1 MEKEEKTIG
10 EELKEL
16 AYSIIGKV
24 ESTESDKDSEEI
36 SGVAGAKDE
45 ALEPEAEG
53 VEGAEDAQP
62 SVSTEQVLKA
72 LEEVN
77 SKLDEREEQVNKL
90 VETVRLLI
98 KAVPSVSQESTQA
111 PKQSAT
117 AVPPSHEP
125 FADLNLRR

>member
-24 ESTESDKDSEEI
+24 ELTESDEDSDEI
-36 SGVAGAKDE
+36 SGVAGAKGE

-77 SKLDEREEQVNKL
+77 SKLDEREEQISKL
-90 VETVRLLI
+90 TETVRLLI
-98 KAVPSVSQESTQA
+98 KAVPVVQQESTQA

-117 AVPPSHEP
+117 AVQPSQDP
-125 FADLNLRR
+125 FANLNLRR